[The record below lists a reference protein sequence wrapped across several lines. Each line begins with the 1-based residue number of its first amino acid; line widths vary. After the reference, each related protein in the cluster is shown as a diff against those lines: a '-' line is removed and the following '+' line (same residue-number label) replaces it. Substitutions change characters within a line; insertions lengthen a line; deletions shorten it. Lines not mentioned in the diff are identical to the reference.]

1 MEILHLTSLIIC
13 LCKTLV
19 QLTNLLVLEISISNF
34 LLSVILIRVKLQA
47 RMLVF
52 VKKVIGIM
60 IWIVELVVIVHV
72 QDVTGLL
79 KMNAFLHSM
88 LPASKENLGPVY
100 SRTSIFNTSEDL
112 IDVASTTTFIRQWSR
127 LSGQKTTSLLTE
139 PPGDSSQGSFG
150 CSGTGPMRT
159 SP

>member
-1 MEILHLTSLIIC
+1 MMNLIRIISHLWRHPSVTVILMLSSRQFVPSPWQIVM
-13 LCKTLV
+13 TLV
-19 QLTNLLVLEISISNF
+19 PACAPMTPETTMQIASSAAIALVQGASGNLNL
-34 LLSVILIRVKLQA
+34 
-47 RMLVF
+47 
-52 VKKVIGIM
+52 
-60 IWIVELVVIVHV
+60 
-72 QDVTGLL
+72 
-79 KMNAFLHSM
+79 NAFLHSM

-112 IDVASTTTFIRQWSR
+112 IDVASTTTFIRQWTR